1 MSTSMLFDGPQRHR
15 GWSVATVAAATEDVA
30 AGVVHVSDIDAA
42 DFRMVG
48 VVVSEAM
55 AGTRGEGEGVQAG

>member
-1 MSTSMLFDGPQRHR
+1 MLFDGPQRHR

-42 DFRMVG
+42 DFETVG
-48 VVVSEAM
+48 VVASETTVCA
-55 AGTRGEGEGVQAG
+55 RGEGEGVQAG